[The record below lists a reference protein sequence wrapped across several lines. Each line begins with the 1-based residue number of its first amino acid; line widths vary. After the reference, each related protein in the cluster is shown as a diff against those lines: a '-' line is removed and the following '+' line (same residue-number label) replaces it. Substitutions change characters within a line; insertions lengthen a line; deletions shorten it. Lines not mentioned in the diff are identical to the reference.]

1 MNATSLS
8 IWSGALTILLLGAAV
23 AVDVR
28 SRRIPNTLTFTAIG
42 VALVARAS
50 MQDWLGLAV
59 AAGDKK

>member
-1 MNATSLS
+1 M
-8 IWSGALTILLLGAAV
+8 